1 MYKTN
6 KRNQQKDGEKED
18 GSETSIPRNDTALS
32 SLGFL
37 SFFFKYVGN
46 EGA

>member
-18 GSETSIPRNDTALS
+18 GSETSRPRNDTAPWVF
-32 SLGFL
+32 FL
-37 SFFFKYVGN
+37 FFFKYGGN